1 MTPSPY
7 EVEDMVA
14 CTDAVGRSIS
24 FTVKG
29 NPTVQSRTVMAW
41 KGRAKPYLLD
51 PSKKSKRL
59 FAKAVRREMKA
70 IALPQSLYF
79 SDPTALAL
87 RVKFVLPRH
96 KKDLVVRDGGVVG
109 LKANASS
116 FPRGK
121 DVDNLLKFVKDA
133 LQATLYRND
142 TNVVTVNA
150 EKCFASD
157 LSEAVG
163 WTELTFFKVVCI
175 DA

>member
-1 MTPSPY
+1 MTPSPFK
-7 EVEDMVA
+7 VEDMVA
-14 CTDAVGRSIS
+14 CSDAVGRSIS

-41 KGRAKPYLLD
+41 KGREKPCLLD

-59 FAKAVRREMKA
+59 FAEAVRLEMKA
-70 IALPQSLYF
+70 IALPESLYF
-79 SDPTALAL
+79 SEATALAL

-96 KKDLVVRDGGVVG
+96 KKDLVFKKGV
-109 LKANASS
+109 LSLAANAPS

-133 LQATLYRND
+133 LEDTLYKND
-142 TNVVTVNA
+142 TDVVKVKA
-150 EKCFASD
+150 EKCFSSD
-157 LSEAVG
+157 ISEAVG
-163 WTELTFFKVVCI
+163 WTELTFFKVVY